1 MPKKKEDE
9 TPKNQCLCGKDMSV
23 KHKTCF
29 SPAECRACGF
39 EPHEA
44 ARRKQMIR
52 DGGLRE
58 NHWGGR
64 TLFLGRTTEGER

>member
-1 MPKKKEDE
+1 MEKKGE
-9 TPKNQCLCGKDMSV
+9 TPNLCLLGRDMTA
-23 KHKTCF
+23 KHADCVT
-29 SPAECRACGF
+29 PIECKSCGF

-52 DGGLRE
+52 DGGLQV

-64 TLFLGRTTEGER
+64 TLVLGRQA

>member
-1 MPKKKEDE
+1 MGKKGES
-9 TPKNQCLCGKDMSV
+9 PNLCLLGRDMTA
-23 KHKTCF
+23 KHADCA
-29 SPAECRACGF
+29 PIECKICGF

-64 TLFLGRTTEGER
+64 TLFLGRTTEEER

>member
-1 MPKKKEDE
+1 MGKKGE
-9 TPKNQCLCGKDMSV
+9 TPNLCLLGRDMTA
-23 KHKTCF
+23 KHADCVT
-29 SPAECRACGF
+29 PLECKFCGF

-44 ARRKQMIR
+44 ARRKAMIR

-64 TLFLGRTTEGER
+64 TLFLGKQS

>member
-1 MPKKKEDE
+1 MGKKDE
-9 TPKNQCLCGKDMSV
+9 TPNLCLLGRDMTA
-23 KHKTCF
+23 KHADCVT
-29 SPAECRACGF
+29 PIECKFCGF

-64 TLFLGRTTEGER
+64 TLVLGRKA